1 MAYREKTAW
10 LSLIALAVAFGPY
23 FALTVISPPDDTLPN
38 LSQLGFFGIASVVR
52 MLILG
57 GGYLYL
63 RYNSPKADRMPLDE
77 RDRAISQRSI
87 TAAYYVLMV
96 GMLIVGMIM
105 PFNQSGWTLV
115 NSALLMIVLA
125 EVVCGS
131 IVVLS
136 YRWQRA

>member
-23 FALTVISPPDDTLPN
+23 FGMTLLWPPDNTLPN

-63 RYNSPKADRMPLDE
+63 HYNVPKADRMPPDE

-87 TAAYYVLMV
+87 TAAYYVLMA

>member
-1 MAYREKTAW
+1 MAYREQTAW

-23 FALTVISPPDDTLPN
+23 FTLTMLWPPDDTLPN
-38 LSQLGFFGIASVVR
+38 LSQLGFFGVASVVR

-63 RYNSPKADRMPLDE
+63 LRKLPKADRMPPDE

-87 TAAYYVLMV
+87 TAAYYVLLA
-96 GMLIVGMIM
+96 GMIVVGMIM
-105 PFNQSGWTLV
+105 PFNQSGWSLV

-125 EVVCGS
+125 EAVCGS

-136 YRWQRA
+136 YRWQRV

>member
-23 FALTVISPPDDTLPN
+23 FALTVISPPDNTLPN
-38 LSQLGFFGIASVVR
+38 LSQLGFFGIASVIR

-63 RYNSPKADRMPLDE
+63 RHNSPKADRMPLDE

-87 TAAYYVLMV
+87 TAAYYVLMA